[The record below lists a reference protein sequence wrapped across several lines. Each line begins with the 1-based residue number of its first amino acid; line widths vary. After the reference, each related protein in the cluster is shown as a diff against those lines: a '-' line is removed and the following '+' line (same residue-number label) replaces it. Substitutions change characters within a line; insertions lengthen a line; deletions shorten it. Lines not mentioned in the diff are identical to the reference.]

1 MKNKFYL
8 NRQYYNDP
16 SQQSSYG
23 CNNTYNVNNP
33 CYTSQNYNIS
43 NSCETR
49 TFTCNQNDNT
59 NVQILRG
66 PRGFTGPQGPQ
77 GIQGETGPIGPQ
89 GEQGIQGET
98 GPIGPQGPQG
108 IQGETGPIGPQGE
121 QGIQGE
127 TGPIGPQGP
136 QGIQGETGPIGP
148 QGEQGIQGETGP
160 VGPQGE
166 QGIQGETG
174 PIGPQGPQGIQGET
188 GPIGPQGPQGI
199 QGEQGPAGVI
209 ADFADFY
216 GLMPSDNADTVAPGT
231 DVDFPQDG
239 PTSATSIARTS
250 SSSFTLTD
258 IGSYLVFFQ
267 VSVTEPG
274 QLVLTLNNTELPY
287 TVVGRATGT
296 SQIVGMSIINTT
308 VATSVLTVRN
318 PASEAAAL
326 TITPNA
332 GGTEPVSAHLIIIK
346 LQ

>member
-16 SQQSSYG
+16 SQQSSCG

-89 GEQGIQGET
+89 GPQGIQGET

-127 TGPIGPQGP
+127 
-136 QGIQGETGPIGP
+136 
-148 QGEQGIQGETGP
+148 
-160 VGPQGE
+160 
-166 QGIQGETG
+166 
-174 PIGPQGPQGIQGET
+174 
-188 GPIGPQGPQGI
+188 
-199 QGEQGPAGVI
+199 QGPAGII

-216 GLMPSDNADTVAPGT
+216 GLIPSDNADTVAPGT

-274 QLVLTLNNTELPY
+274 QLVLTLNDTELPY

>member
-77 GIQGETGPIGPQ
+77 GP
-89 GEQGIQGET
+89 
-98 GPIGPQGPQG
+98 
-108 IQGETGPIGPQGE
+108 
-121 QGIQGE
+121 
-127 TGPIGPQGP
+127 
-136 QGIQGETGPIGP
+136 
-148 QGEQGIQGETGP
+148 
-160 VGPQGE
+160 

-199 QGEQGPAGVI
+199 QGETGPIGPQGPQGIQGETGPIGPQGPQGIQGIQGEQGPAGVI

-216 GLMPSDNADTVAPGT
+216 GLIPSDNADTVAPGT

-274 QLVLTLNNTELPY
+274 QLVLTLNDTELPY